1 MGLSGHDHHA
11 KYIGHETHFQTVIK
25 MCYFKIINTYSYLPA
40 LYNLEANMFS
50 NIPPVLSYLPALYN
64 LEANMLSNIPPVL
77 PILKHP
83 GFTPPTL

>member
-1 MGLSGHDHHA
+1 MILSGHDHHA
-11 KYIGHETHFQTVIK
+11 KYIIHKKCSLVIK
-25 MCYFKIINTYSYLPA
+25 ICYCKIINTYPYLPA
-40 LYNLEANMFS
+40 LYNLEANMLS

>member
-40 LYNLEANMFS
+40 LYNLEANMLLE
-50 NIPPVLSYLPALYN
+50 NILASKLYR
-64 LEANMLSNIPPVL
+64 A
-77 PILKHP
+77 
-83 GFTPPTL
+83 GR